1 MKTKQNLIDSI
12 EDFINSNLN
21 AIDIQKGQG
30 RVDWKEDQEVVYKM
44 ESDLYTLIAKLQD
57 VKLDDIK

>member
-12 EDFINSNLN
+12 EAFINSNLN

-30 RVDWKEDQEVVYKM
+30 RIDWKEDQEVVFQM
-44 ESDLYTLIAKLQD
+44 ESDLYNMIAKLQD
-57 VKLDDIK
+57 VKLEDIK

>member
-12 EDFINSNLN
+12 EAFINSNLN

-30 RVDWKEDQEVVYKM
+30 RINWKEDQEVVYQM
-44 ESDLYTLIAKLQD
+44 ESDLYNMISKLQD
-57 VKLDDIK
+57 VKLEDIK